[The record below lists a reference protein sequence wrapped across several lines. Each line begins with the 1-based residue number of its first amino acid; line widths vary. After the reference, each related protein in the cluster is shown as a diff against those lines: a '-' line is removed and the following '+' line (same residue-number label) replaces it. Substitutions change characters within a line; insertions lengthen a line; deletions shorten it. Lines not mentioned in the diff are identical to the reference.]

1 MIIIIIYSGGFIV
14 FIQFLKE
21 NRYVS
26 LLLTVL
32 RLYLGWQWLNA
43 GWGKISS
50 GKFDASGFLYG
61 AVKNMSGEH
70 PAVQPWWGNFLKEVA
85 LPSVDL
91 FNVIVPWG
99 EFLVGLGLILG
110 IFTSFSIL
118 MGLTMNFAYMFSG
131 TTSTNPQMALLGMF
145 ILVAGLNAGKIGLDR
160 WSIPFLKRLFL
171 KKAEKEQFPQSA

>member
-1 MIIIIIYSGGFIV
+1 M

-21 NRYVS
+21 NRYVA

-32 RLYLGWQWLNA
+32 RFYLGWEWLNA

-50 GKFDASGFLYG
+50 GKFDASGFLNG
-61 AVKNMSGEH
+61 AIQNISGEN

-85 LPSVDL
+85 LPYVDL

-110 IFTSFSIL
+110 IFTTFSIL

-131 TTSTNPQMALLGMF
+131 TTSTNPQMVLLGMF
-145 ILVAGLNAGKIGLDR
+145 ILVAGMNAGKIGLDR
-160 WSIPFLKRLFL
+160 WLMPLLRKLIN
-171 KKAEKEQFPQSA
+171 KKSGNEQFPQSA

>member
-1 MIIIIIYSGGFIV
+1 M

-21 NRYVS
+21 NRYVAP
-26 LLLTVL
+26 LLTVL

-50 GKFDASGFLYG
+50 GKFDASGFLNG
-61 AVKNMSGEH
+61 ALKNMSGEH

-85 LPSVDL
+85 IPYVDL

-118 MGLTMNFAYMFSG
+118 MALTMNFAYMLSG
-131 TTSTNPQMALLGMF
+131 TTSTNPQMAILGII
-145 ILVAGLNAGKIGLDR
+145 ILAAGINAGKIGLDR
-160 WSIPFLKRLFL
+160 WLMPVLGKLVN
-171 KKAEKEQFPQSA
+171 KKVGNEQFPESV

>member
-1 MIIIIIYSGGFIV
+1 MIVIIYLGGFIM

-21 NRYVS
+21 NRYVT

-50 GKFDASGFLYG
+50 GKFDARVFING
-61 AVKNMSGEH
+61 AIKNMSGEH
-70 PAVQPWWGNFLKEVA
+70 PAVQPWWGYFLKEVA
-85 LPSVDL
+85 LPYVDL

-99 EFLVGLGLILG
+99 EFLVGLGLVLG

-131 TTSTNPQMALLGMF
+131 TTSTNPQMVLLGMF
-145 ILVAGLNAGKIGLDR
+145 ILVAGMNAGKIGLDR
-160 WSIPFLKRLFL
+160 WFMPLLEKLIN
-171 KKAEKEQFPQSA
+171 KKDGNEQFSQSA

>member
-1 MIIIIIYSGGFIV
+1 M

-21 NRYVS
+21 NRYVT

-32 RLYLGWQWLNA
+32 RLYLGWLWLNA

-50 GKFDASGFLYG
+50 GKFDARGFMNG
-61 AVKNMSGEH
+61 AINNMSGEN

-85 LPSVDL
+85 LPYVDL
-91 FNVIVPWG
+91 FNVLVPWG

-118 MGLTMNFAYMFSG
+118 MGLTMNFAYMLSG
-131 TTSTNPQMALLGMF
+131 TTSTNPQMVLLGMF
-145 ILVAGLNAGKIGLDR
+145 ILLAGINAGKIGLDR
-160 WSIPFLKRLFL
+160 WVLPYLNKFFNKSKNTVDPTVS
-171 KKAEKEQFPQSA
+171 SAS

>member
-1 MIIIIIYSGGFIV
+1 M

-21 NRYVS
+21 NRFVS

-32 RLYLGWQWLNA
+32 RLYLGWQWLQA

-50 GKFDASGFLYG
+50 GAFDASGFLNG
-61 AVKNMSGEH
+61 AIKNMAGDH
-70 PAVQPWWGNFLKEVA
+70 PSVQPWWGSFIKEFA
-85 LPSVDL
+85 LPYVDL
-91 FNVIVPWG
+91 FNVLVPWG

-131 TTSTNPQMALLGMF
+131 TTSTNPQMVLLGLF
-145 ILVAGLNAGKIGLDR
+145 ILIAGLNAGKIGLDR
-160 WSIPFLKRLFL
+160 WFIPFLKRLLF
-171 KKAEKEQFPQSA
+171 KKTEKAQIPQSA

>member
-1 MIIIIIYSGGFIV
+1 M

-26 LLLTVL
+26 LVLMLL

-50 GKFDASGFLYG
+50 GKFDASGFLVG

-70 PAVQPWWGNFLKEVA
+70 PSVQPWWGNFLKEVA
-85 LPSVDL
+85 IPYVDII
-91 FNVIVPWG
+91 NVIVPWG
-99 EFLVGLGLILG
+99 EFLVGIGLILG

-118 MGLTMNFAYMFSG
+118 MGLTMNFAYLLSG
-131 TTSTNPQMALLGMF
+131 TTSTNPQMVLLGLF
-145 ILVAGLNAGKIGLDR
+145 ILVAGMNAGKVGLDR
-160 WSIPFLKRLFL
+160 WSLPYLRKLID
-171 KKAEKEQFPQSA
+171 KKAGNQPYSESA

>member
-1 MIIIIIYSGGFIV
+1 M

-21 NRYVS
+21 NRFVTMV
-26 LLLTVL
+26 LTVL
-32 RLYLGWQWLNA
+32 RLYLGWQWLTA

-50 GKFDASGFLYG
+50 GNFDASGFLFG

-85 LPSVDL
+85 IPYVDL

-99 EFLVGLGLILG
+99 EFLVGIGLILG

-118 MGLTMNFAYMFSG
+118 MGITMNFAYMLSG
-131 TTSTNPQMALLGMF
+131 TTSTNPQMVLLGLF
-145 ILVAGLNAGKIGLDR
+145 ILAAGMNAGKLGLDR
-160 WSIPFLKRLFL
+160 WLMPLFGKWIY
-171 KKAEKEQFPQSA
+171 KKAGNKQISQSA